1 MSNLKAIV
9 LSSTILKIAY
19 CVCVTV
25 AAIHFNNTNILLWY
39 LMSFMFGYDYRHDDR
54 KEQKNHEQGI
64 YEI

>member
-39 LMSFMFGYDYRHDDR
+39 LMSFMFGYSYSSDGKKGD
-54 KEQKNHEQGI
+54 
-64 YEI
+64 